1 MYNFIKNIK
10 HKISASRMFLIAIC
24 IHKNGRSPFVYHLT
38 FNELQRNVLNY
49 IKEIVMPTIQKSLRL
64 SEKAVKDIE
73 NLAQRTG
80 KDFSGLAR
88 DLLVEAI
95 KMRKCPG
102 IIFSDG
108 AFGRRARIAG
118 SGIDVWE
125 LIAGYKSAKENLDE
139 LRKACDWLNDQ
150 QIRAALAYY
159 TLFPEEIDELIAQNE
174 MMNQE
179 QVLDR
184 FPFLKPP
191 ATKK

>member
-1 MYNFIKNIK
+1 M
-10 HKISASRMFLIAIC
+10 S
-24 IHKNGRSPFVYHLT
+24 
-38 FNELQRNVLNY
+38 
-49 IKEIVMPTIQKSLRL
+49 TIQKSLRL
-64 SEKAVKDIE
+64 PEKAVKDIE

-108 AFGRRARIAG
+108 ASGRRARIAG

-139 LRKACDWLNDQ
+139 LRKAYDWLNDQ

-159 TLFPEEIDELIAQNE
+159 TLFPEEIDELISQNE
-174 MMNQE
+174 TMNQE
-179 QVLDR
+179 QVFDQ
-184 FPFLKPP
+184 FPFLKTP
-191 ATKK
+191 ATK

>member
-1 MYNFIKNIK
+1 M
-10 HKISASRMFLIAIC
+10 ST
-24 IHKNGRSPFVYHLT
+24 V
-38 FNELQRNVLNY
+38 
-49 IKEIVMPTIQKSLRL
+49 QKSLRL
-64 SEKAVKDIE
+64 PEKTVKDIV

-108 AFGRRARIAG
+108 AVGRRARIAG

-125 LIAGYKSAKENLDE
+125 LIAGYKSAKENLEE
-139 LRKACDWLNDQ
+139 LRKAYDWLNDQ

-159 TLFPEEIDELIAQNE
+159 TLFPEEIDELISQNE

-179 QVLDR
+179 QVFDR
-184 FPFLKPP
+184 FPFLKTP